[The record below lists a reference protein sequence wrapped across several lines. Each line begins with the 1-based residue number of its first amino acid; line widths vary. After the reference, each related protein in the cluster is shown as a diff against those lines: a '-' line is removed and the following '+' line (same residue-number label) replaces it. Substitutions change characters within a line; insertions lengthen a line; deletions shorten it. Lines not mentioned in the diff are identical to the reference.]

1 MRTLVRALVRLSAVL
16 AGVGAYF
23 YLAATLFDHQTGDA
37 NIGVG
42 LLMFGLLALTV
53 TAWAFVDGFRSEG
66 LLLALLPWVAVA
78 FTVGVALPVAVAAT
92 EDLDGEVLVGDLI
105 GTIPFMIVLVL
116 VPAALAVVVGKAA
129 GASRSAEQR
138 SRK

>member
-1 MRTLVRALVRLSAVL
+1 ML

-23 YLAATLFDHQTGDA
+23 YLAESLFDHQTGDA

-53 TAWAFVDGFRSEG
+53 TAWAFVDGYRSQN

-78 FTVGVALPVAVAAT
+78 FAVGVALPVAVAAT
-92 EDLDGEVLVGDLI
+92 DDLDGEALVEEIL
-105 GTIPFMIVLVL
+105 GTVPFMIVLVV
-116 VPAALAVVVGKAA
+116 VPAALAAAVGKAA
-129 GASRSAEQR
+129 GASRSAGQR
-138 SRK
+138 SRT